1 MKKHLLLWIA
11 ATALCCSCTQKKET
25 SQPQPF
31 KDGEF
36 KEWAQTP
43 PMGWNSWDCYGA
55 GVTEDE
61 LLGNAEFMRDRLKQY
76 GYQYV
81 VCDIQWYEPAA
92 KGNVYNNFADLCMDE
107 YSRLIPAVNRF
118 PSSANG
124 AGFKPIADKI
134 HSMGLKFGIHIM
146 RGIPRQAVHRNTRI
160 YGTTAR
166 ARDIASQ
173 FSLCPWNT
181 DMYGVDTEKRGAE
194 EYYDS
199 LFKLYA
205 SWGVDFV
212 KVDDMANTEFSP
224 QNPYSAEKEIEMIR
238 AAIDR
243 SGRDMVLSLSPGPA
257 PLNKAEHL
265 SENANMWRIS
275 GDFWDRWD
283 KLLNMFS
290 LCEKWYPY
298 VKDGSFPDCDILPL
312 GKLCIDGSYMGDMGR
327 DSGFTKEEQK
337 TMMTLW
343 AVFRSPL
350 FFGGELRLTDNYT
363 LSLVT
368 NPEVINVN
376 QNSEKPLFVYNKGGI
391 AVWQTK
397 IENCTAVAVFNLSDE
412 EKHYKLSFS
421 DLGIENVRAVR
432 DLWARKDIPKCENDV
447 AVSLK
452 PHSSEFFEIY

>member
-1 MKKHLLLWIA
+1 MKDFI
-11 ATALCCSCTQKKET
+11 KK
-25 SQPQPF
+25 
-31 KDGEF
+31 
-36 KEWAQTP
+36 P

-146 RGIPRQAVHRNTRI
+146 RGIPRQAVHRNTCI

-212 KVDDMANTEFSP
+212 KVDDIANTEFSP

-257 PLNKAEHL
+257 PLNKAGHL

-290 LCEKWYPY
+290 LCEKWHPY

-376 QNSEKPLFVYNKGGI
+376 QNSEKPLLVYNKGGI

-412 EKHYKLSFS
+412 EKHYKLSFLN
-421 DLGIENVRAVR
+421 LGIENVRAVR

>member
-1 MKKHLLLWIA
+1 MKDFI
-11 ATALCCSCTQKKET
+11 KK
-25 SQPQPF
+25 
-31 KDGEF
+31 
-36 KEWAQTP
+36 P

-181 DMYGVDTEKRGAE
+181 DMYGVNTEKRGAE

-212 KVDDMANTEFSP
+212 KVDDIANTEFSP

-397 IENCTAVAVFNLSDE
+397 IENCTAVAIFNLSDE

-447 AVSLK
+447 TVSLK

>member
-1 MKKHLLLWIA
+1 MKDFI
-11 ATALCCSCTQKKET
+11 KK
-25 SQPQPF
+25 
-31 KDGEF
+31 
-36 KEWAQTP
+36 P

-212 KVDDMANTEFSP
+212 KVDDIANTEFSP

-257 PLNKAEHL
+257 PLNKADHL

-447 AVSLK
+447 TGSLK

>member
-1 MKKHLLLWIA
+1 MKDFI
-11 ATALCCSCTQKKET
+11 KK
-25 SQPQPF
+25 
-31 KDGEF
+31 
-36 KEWAQTP
+36 P

-81 VCDIQWYEPAA
+81 ICDIQWYEPAA

-194 EYYDS
+194 EYYNS

-212 KVDDMANTEFSP
+212 KVDDIANTEFSP

-350 FFGGELRLTDNYT
+350 FFGGELRLADNYT

-376 QNSEKPLFVYNKGGI
+376 QNSEKPLLVYNKGGI

>member
-1 MKKHLLLWIA
+1 MKDFI
-11 ATALCCSCTQKKET
+11 KK
-25 SQPQPF
+25 
-31 KDGEF
+31 
-36 KEWAQTP
+36 P

-81 VCDIQWYEPAA
+81 ICDIQWYEPAA

-212 KVDDMANTEFSP
+212 KVDDIANTEFSP

-238 AAIDR
+238 VAIDR

-265 SENANMWRIS
+265 SKNANMWRIS

-447 AVSLK
+447 TVSLK

>member
-1 MKKHLLLWIA
+1 MKDFI
-11 ATALCCSCTQKKET
+11 KK
-25 SQPQPF
+25 
-31 KDGEF
+31 
-36 KEWAQTP
+36 P

-124 AGFKPIADKI
+124 AGFRPIADKV

-212 KVDDMANTEFSP
+212 KVDDIANTEFSP
-224 QNPYSAEKEIEMIR
+224 QNSYSAEKEIEMIR

-243 SGRDMVLSLSPGPA
+243 SGRDMVLSLSPGSA

-327 DSGFTKEEQK
+327 DSGFTKDEQK

>member
-1 MKKHLLLWIA
+1 MKDFI
-11 ATALCCSCTQKKET
+11 KK
-25 SQPQPF
+25 
-31 KDGEF
+31 
-36 KEWAQTP
+36 P

-212 KVDDMANTEFSP
+212 KVDDIANTEFSP

-265 SENANMWRIS
+265 SKNANMWRIS

-312 GKLCIDGSYMGDMGR
+312 GKLCVDGSYMGDMGR

-412 EKHYKLSFS
+412 EKHYKLSFLN
-421 DLGIENVRAVR
+421 LGIENVRAVR

>member
-1 MKKHLLLWIA
+1 MKDFI
-11 ATALCCSCTQKKET
+11 KK
-25 SQPQPF
+25 
-31 KDGEF
+31 
-36 KEWAQTP
+36 P

-212 KVDDMANTEFSP
+212 KVDDIANTEFSP

-290 LCEKWYPY
+290 LCEKWYTY

-412 EKHYKLSFS
+412 EKHYKLSFLN
-421 DLGIENVRAVR
+421 LGIENVRAVR

-447 AVSLK
+447 TVSLK

>member
-1 MKKHLLLWIA
+1 MKDFI
-11 ATALCCSCTQKKET
+11 KK
-25 SQPQPF
+25 
-31 KDGEF
+31 
-36 KEWAQTP
+36 P

-92 KGNVYNNFADLCMDE
+92 KGNVYNNFTDLCMDE

-199 LFKLYA
+199 IFKLYA

-212 KVDDMANTEFSP
+212 KVDDIANTEFSP

-447 AVSLK
+447 SISLK

>member
-1 MKKHLLLWIA
+1 MKDFI
-11 ATALCCSCTQKKET
+11 KK
-25 SQPQPF
+25 
-31 KDGEF
+31 
-36 KEWAQTP
+36 P

-181 DMYGVDTEKRGAE
+181 DMYGVNTEKRGAE

-212 KVDDMANTEFSP
+212 KVDDIANTEFSP

-283 KLLNMFS
+283 KLLIMFS

-397 IENCTAVAVFNLSDE
+397 IENCTVVAVFNLSDE

>member
-1 MKKHLLLWIA
+1 MKDFI
-11 ATALCCSCTQKKET
+11 KK
-25 SQPQPF
+25 
-31 KDGEF
+31 
-36 KEWAQTP
+36 P

-76 GYQYV
+76 GYQYI

-212 KVDDMANTEFSP
+212 KVDDIANTEFSP

-265 SENANMWRIS
+265 SGNANMWRIS

-350 FFGGELRLTDNYT
+350 FFGGELRLTDDYT

-376 QNSEKPLFVYNKGGI
+376 QNSEKPLFLYNKGGI

>member
-1 MKKHLLLWIA
+1 MKNFITK
-11 ATALCCSCTQKKET
+11 
-25 SQPQPF
+25 
-31 KDGEF
+31 
-36 KEWAQTP
+36 P

-81 VCDIQWYEPAA
+81 ICDIQWYEPAA

-146 RGIPRQAVHRNTRI
+146 RGIPRQAVHQNTRI

-194 EYYDS
+194 EYYNS

-212 KVDDMANTEFSP
+212 KVDDIANTEFSP

-265 SENANMWRIS
+265 SKNANMWRIS

-283 KLLNMFS
+283 KLRNMFS

-376 QNSEKPLFVYNKGGI
+376 QNSEKPLLVYNKGGI

-412 EKHYKLSFS
+412 EKHYKLSFLN
-421 DLGIENVRAVR
+421 LGIENVRAVR
-432 DLWARKDIPKCENDV
+432 DLWARKDISKCENDLT
-447 AVSLK
+447 VSLK

>member
-1 MKKHLLLWIA
+1 MKEFI
-11 ATALCCSCTQKKET
+11 KK
-25 SQPQPF
+25 
-31 KDGEF
+31 
-36 KEWAQTP
+36 P

-81 VCDIQWYEPAA
+81 ICDIQWYEPAA

-212 KVDDMANTEFSP
+212 KVDDIANTEFSP
-224 QNPYSAEKEIEMIR
+224 QNPYSAEKEIEIIR

-412 EKHYKLSFS
+412 EKHYRLSFS

>member
-1 MKKHLLLWIA
+1 MKDFI
-11 ATALCCSCTQKKET
+11 KK
-25 SQPQPF
+25 
-31 KDGEF
+31 
-36 KEWAQTP
+36 P

-81 VCDIQWYEPAA
+81 ICDIQWYEPAA

-181 DMYGVDTEKRGAE
+181 DMYGVNTEKRGAE

-212 KVDDMANTEFSP
+212 KVDDIANTEFSP

-265 SENANMWRIS
+265 SKNANMWRIS

-376 QNSEKPLFVYNKGGI
+376 QNSEKPLLVYNKGGI

-412 EKHYKLSFS
+412 EKHYKLSFLN
-421 DLGIENVRAVR
+421 LGVENVRAVR
-432 DLWARKDIPKCENDV
+432 DLWARKDIPKCENGV
-447 AVSLK
+447 VVSLK

>member
-1 MKKHLLLWIA
+1 MKDFI
-11 ATALCCSCTQKKET
+11 KK
-25 SQPQPF
+25 
-31 KDGEF
+31 
-36 KEWAQTP
+36 P

-212 KVDDMANTEFSP
+212 KVDDIANTEFSP

-265 SENANMWRIS
+265 SKNANMWRIS

-312 GKLCIDGSYMGDMGR
+312 GKLCVDGSYMGDMGR

-350 FFGGELRLTDNYT
+350 FFGGELRFTDNYT

-376 QNSEKPLFVYNKGGI
+376 QNSEKPLLVYNKGGI

-447 AVSLK
+447 TVSLK

>member
-1 MKKHLLLWIA
+1 MKDFI
-11 ATALCCSCTQKKET
+11 KK
-25 SQPQPF
+25 
-31 KDGEF
+31 
-36 KEWAQTP
+36 P

-212 KVDDMANTEFSP
+212 KVDDIANTEFSP
-224 QNPYSAEKEIEMIR
+224 EKEIEMIR

>member
-1 MKKHLLLWIA
+1 
-11 ATALCCSCTQKKET
+11 
-25 SQPQPF
+25 
-31 KDGEF
+31 
-36 KEWAQTP
+36 
-43 PMGWNSWDCYGA
+43 
-55 GVTEDE
+55 
-61 LLGNAEFMRDRLKQY
+61 
-76 GYQYV
+76 
-81 VCDIQWYEPAA
+81 
-92 KGNVYNNFADLCMDE
+92 
-107 YSRLIPAVNRF
+107 
-118 PSSANG
+118 
-124 AGFKPIADKI
+124 
-134 HSMGLKFGIHIM
+134 
-146 RGIPRQAVHRNTRI
+146 
-160 YGTTAR
+160 
-166 ARDIASQ
+166 
-173 FSLCPWNT
+173 
-181 DMYGVDTEKRGAE
+181 
-194 EYYDS
+194 
-199 LFKLYA
+199 
-205 SWGVDFV
+205 
-212 KVDDMANTEFSP
+212 
-224 QNPYSAEKEIEMIR
+224 MIR

-447 AVSLK
+447 TVSLK
-452 PHSSEFFEIY
+452 PHSSAFFEIY

>member
-1 MKKHLLLWIA
+1 MKDFI
-11 ATALCCSCTQKKET
+11 KK
-25 SQPQPF
+25 
-31 KDGEF
+31 
-36 KEWAQTP
+36 P

-212 KVDDMANTEFSP
+212 KVDDIANTEFSP
-224 QNPYSAEKEIEMIR
+224 QNPYSAEKEIEMMR

-376 QNSEKPLFVYNKGGI
+376 QNSEKPLLVYNKGGI

-421 DLGIENVRAVR
+421 DLGVENVRAVR
-432 DLWARKDIPKCENDV
+432 DLWARKDISKFENDV

-452 PHSSEFFEIY
+452 PHSSAFFEIY

>member
-1 MKKHLLLWIA
+1 MQDFIKK
-11 ATALCCSCTQKKET
+11 
-25 SQPQPF
+25 
-31 KDGEF
+31 
-36 KEWAQTP
+36 P

-81 VCDIQWYEPAA
+81 ICDIQWYEPAA

-212 KVDDMANTEFSP
+212 KVDDIANTEFSP

-243 SGRDMVLSLSPGPA
+243 SSRDMVLSLSPGPA

-265 SENANMWRIS
+265 SKNANMWRIS

-376 QNSEKPLFVYNKGGI
+376 QNSEKPLLVYNKGGI

-397 IENCTAVAVFNLSDE
+397 IENGTAVAVFNLSDE
-412 EKHYKLSFS
+412 EKHYKLSFLN
-421 DLGIENVRAVR
+421 LGIENVRVVR

>member
-1 MKKHLLLWIA
+1 MKDFI
-11 ATALCCSCTQKKET
+11 KK
-25 SQPQPF
+25 
-31 KDGEF
+31 
-36 KEWAQTP
+36 P

-212 KVDDMANTEFSP
+212 KVDDIANTEFSP

-432 DLWARKDIPKCENDV
+432 DLWVRKDIPKCENDV

>member
-1 MKKHLLLWIA
+1 MKDFI
-11 ATALCCSCTQKKET
+11 KK
-25 SQPQPF
+25 
-31 KDGEF
+31 
-36 KEWAQTP
+36 P

-92 KGNVYNNFADLCMDE
+92 TGNVYNNFADLCMDE

-212 KVDDMANTEFSP
+212 KVDDIANTEFSP

-275 GDFWDRWD
+275 GDFWDRCD

-452 PHSSEFFEIY
+452 PHSSAFFEMY

>member
-1 MKKHLLLWIA
+1 MKDFI
-11 ATALCCSCTQKKET
+11 KK
-25 SQPQPF
+25 
-31 KDGEF
+31 
-36 KEWAQTP
+36 P

-92 KGNVYNNFADLCMDE
+92 KGNVYDNFADLCMDE

-212 KVDDMANTEFSP
+212 KVDDIANTEFSP

-265 SENANMWRIS
+265 SKNANMWRIS

-376 QNSEKPLFVYNKGGI
+376 QNSEKPLLVYNKGGI

-397 IENCTAVAVFNLSDE
+397 IENCTAVAIFNLSDE

-447 AVSLK
+447 TVSLK

>member
-1 MKKHLLLWIA
+1 MKDFI
-11 ATALCCSCTQKKET
+11 KK
-25 SQPQPF
+25 
-31 KDGEF
+31 
-36 KEWAQTP
+36 P

-212 KVDDMANTEFSP
+212 KVDDIANTEFSP

-327 DSGFTKEEQK
+327 DSGFTKDEQK

-350 FFGGELRLTDNYT
+350 FFGGELCLTDNYT

-452 PHSSEFFEIY
+452 PHSSAFFEIY

>member
-1 MKKHLLLWIA
+1 MKDFI
-11 ATALCCSCTQKKET
+11 KK
-25 SQPQPF
+25 
-31 KDGEF
+31 
-36 KEWAQTP
+36 P

-81 VCDIQWYEPAA
+81 VCDIQWYESAA

-212 KVDDMANTEFSP
+212 KVDDIANTEFNP

>member
-1 MKKHLLLWIA
+1 MKDFI
-11 ATALCCSCTQKKET
+11 KK
-25 SQPQPF
+25 
-31 KDGEF
+31 
-36 KEWAQTP
+36 P

-55 GVTEDE
+55 GVTEAE

-212 KVDDMANTEFSP
+212 KVDDIANTEFSP

-265 SENANMWRIS
+265 SKNANMWRIS

-350 FFGGELRLTDNYT
+350 FFGGELRLTDDYT

-432 DLWARKDIPKCENDV
+432 DLWARKDIPKFENDV

>member
-1 MKKHLLLWIA
+1 MKDFI
-11 ATALCCSCTQKKET
+11 KK
-25 SQPQPF
+25 
-31 KDGEF
+31 
-36 KEWAQTP
+36 P

-81 VCDIQWYEPAA
+81 VCDIQWYESAA

-212 KVDDMANTEFSP
+212 KVDDIANTEFSP

-350 FFGGELRLTDNYT
+350 FFGGELRLTDDYT

-397 IENCTAVAVFNLSDE
+397 IENCTEVAVFNLSDE

-432 DLWARKDIPKCENDV
+432 DLWARKDIPKCEYDG

>member
-1 MKKHLLLWIA
+1 MKDFI
-11 ATALCCSCTQKKET
+11 KK
-25 SQPQPF
+25 
-31 KDGEF
+31 
-36 KEWAQTP
+36 P

-212 KVDDMANTEFSP
+212 KVDDIANTEFSP

-257 PLNKAEHL
+257 PLNKADHL

-350 FFGGELRLTDNYT
+350 FFGGELHLTDNYT

-447 AVSLK
+447 TVSLK

>member
-1 MKKHLLLWIA
+1 MKDFI
-11 ATALCCSCTQKKET
+11 KK
-25 SQPQPF
+25 
-31 KDGEF
+31 
-36 KEWAQTP
+36 P

-160 YGTTAR
+160 YGTTVR

-212 KVDDMANTEFSP
+212 KVDDIANTEFSP

-432 DLWARKDIPKCENDV
+432 DLLARKDIPKCENDV
-447 AVSLK
+447 TVSLK
-452 PHSSEFFEIY
+452 PHSSAFFEIY

>member
-1 MKKHLLLWIA
+1 MKDFI
-11 ATALCCSCTQKKET
+11 KK
-25 SQPQPF
+25 
-31 KDGEF
+31 
-36 KEWAQTP
+36 P

-61 LLGNAEFMRDRLKQY
+61 LLGNAGFMRDRLKQY

-212 KVDDMANTEFSP
+212 KVDDIANTEFSP
-224 QNPYSAEKEIEMIR
+224 QNPYSAEKEIEIIR

-397 IENCTAVAVFNLSDE
+397 IENGTAVAIFNLSDE

>member
-1 MKKHLLLWIA
+1 MKEFI
-11 ATALCCSCTQKKET
+11 KK
-25 SQPQPF
+25 
-31 KDGEF
+31 
-36 KEWAQTP
+36 P

-212 KVDDMANTEFSP
+212 KVDDIANTEFSP

-327 DSGFTKEEQK
+327 DSGFAKEEQK

-350 FFGGELRLTDNYT
+350 FFGGELRLTDDYT